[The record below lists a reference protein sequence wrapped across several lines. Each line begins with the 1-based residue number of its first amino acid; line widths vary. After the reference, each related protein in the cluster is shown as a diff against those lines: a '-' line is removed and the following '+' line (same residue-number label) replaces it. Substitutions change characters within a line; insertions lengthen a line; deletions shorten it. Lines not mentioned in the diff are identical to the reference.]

1 MNWIYN
7 TKSYKLYG
15 CHLKSEV
22 SKMIY
27 ISTAMYIEA
36 QEIIKRLGLKRDNSI
51 NKFEVFKNDEVT
63 LIITGVGKVKSAVSL
78 TYLLSR
84 QEITQ
89 NDLYINFGV
98 CGTKDKQIE
107 QGEVFLCSKI
117 TDNDTKFTYYSDL
130 LFNHPFKEGSIET
143 FSKVANE
150 GESDELLVDMEA
162 SSLYQ
167 AASVFFKPHQII
179 FIKVISDYLCIENI
193 DKDFVLKVVEKNIHR
208 VIEWINY
215 IKDNFIKSRQVL
227 TQAEEELIKK
237 VSENLKMSA
246 TMENEF
252 RQLMIYHKL
261 LDNDITELIDIYL
274 KIECK
279 SKNEG
284 KMHLAELKRRIIK

>member
-1 MNWIYN
+1 
-7 TKSYKLYG
+7 
-15 CHLKSEV
+15 
-22 SKMIY
+22 MIY

-63 LIITGVGKVKSAVSL
+63 LIITGVGKVKSAVAL

-89 NDLYINFGV
+89 NDLYINFGI
-98 CGTKDKQIE
+98 CGTKDKQVP

-130 LFNHPFKEGSIET
+130 LIKHPFKEASIET
-143 FSKVANE
+143 FSNLVFK

-167 AASVFFKPHQII
+167 AASVFFKPHQIF
-179 FIKVISDYLCIENI
+179 FIKVVSDYLDVENI
-193 DKDFVLKVVEKNIHR
+193 DKHFVIKVIEKNINR

-215 IKDNFIKSRQVL
+215 IKNNFNGSRQVL
-227 TQAEEELIKK
+227 TQTEEELIKRA
-237 VSENLKMSA
+237 SENLKMSA

-261 LDNDITELIDIYL
+261 LDNDITELIDTYL

-284 KMHLAELKRRIIK
+284 KMHLAELKRRIVK